1 MKFEFDAYGKEFR
14 AVELPI
20 LEFMCEELGYEY
32 LAPTKNPEERDG
44 ENNVILRN
52 LFKAAV
58 TRINNVGG
66 EVSDSV
72 YQELLGL
79 SDNEKWLK
87 IIRGEYSKTVPGES
101 EKKTIA
107 LIDFKNPKNNTF
119 TVANQFKVHSEKPR
133 RPDLVV
139 FINGLPLVVIEA
151 KSPFS
156 FKDKSGE
163 AFDQI
168 RQYEEQIPRLFYSN
182 AFNITTNEQ
191 QLLYGATGAPSK
203 YWGFWRDPWPKDLAS
218 FKGDDLKKSL
228 WCLLEPSRILD
239 LIAHFIV
246 FEREKDEDGR
256 IHVVKKMARYQQFRA
271 VNKITER
278 IHGGQVRRGLIWHT
292 QGSGKSLTM
301 AYAAVKLRTHL
312 TVDDDVAG
320 NPNILVLTDRVDL
333 DTQIKD
339 TFVACS
345 IRNPQHIDSV
355 KDLHEAI
362 KKSSHG
368 LTLISTIF
376 KFQGSKQPVP
386 KSENW
391 VILVDE
397 CHRTQEKDL
406 GAYLRATFPD
416 AMFFGFTGTP
426 VKKNDRNTYEN
437 FSPPGEN
444 YLDKYGIDDAVADG
458 ATVPIHFTSRKAEF
472 EVDAKKLDQLF
483 DQTFADTDEE
493 QLNKIKSKGVGIAE
507 ILKHQE
513 RINDIAYD
521 IWVHY
526 KAQGLPDG
534 LKAQIVVYDR
544 EAIILYKRA
553 LNQVIADDL
562 KRTNKNLSDAQALQE
577 ADEMSQCVF
586 SSNQED
592 GKPSEQS
599 DIQTL
604 REDLRKYYLD
614 QTKEKQAKKQF
625 KTKGANPKFLI
636 VCDKLL
642 TGFDAP
648 IEGFM
653 YLDTPL
659 SDHNLLQAIARTNR
673 VWSSGKKDKG
683 LIVDYIGV
691 SKKLDKALA
700 AYRKEDVQSALRNIS
715 ELEDIL
721 KKAHAE
727 VSKYLS
733 QVDTRA
739 PNIRD
744 ELRKLM
750 EIVGTLD
757 EWFKLKTKI
766 AAFVKAYENLSPEP
780 SVLQY
785 TADLKWAVTLLS
797 YGTMQFEKKESQEL
811 QDVSEKIRKMLEEH
825 VEVTGI
831 RTVCKIRQITD
842 PEFQEDFKTSGK
854 NAPELKEAAT
864 RKAAA
869 LKKYT
874 REKTEENDVRYRRF
888 SEKVLEI
895 IQKLEQGQVSEEAAL
910 KEMKSV
916 SDEIEKEVKAYEKSG
931 LSPTAY
937 DILQILRA
945 FRYESDN
952 EKAEKKDKMSDDSTS
967 EREILNALK
976 EVAEKIEATY
986 QSEEKAPPG
995 FHLRAEMRK
1004 ELRAAVRRILQPTK
1018 LKGWEKDLPFKI
1030 EEYALK
1036 HFIKV
1041 G

>member
-1 MKFEFDAYGKEFR
+1 MKYEFDAYGKEFR

-20 LEFMCEELGYEY
+20 LEFICEELGYNY
-32 LAPTKNPEERDG
+32 LPPSKNPQERDG
-44 ENNVILRN
+44 ENNVLLRN
-52 LFKAAV
+52 QFGNAV
-58 TRINNVGG
+58 IRINGIG
-66 EVSDSV
+66 DEVADRV

-87 IIRGEYSKTVPGES
+87 ILRGEYSKTVPGEC
-101 EKKTIA
+101 EKKTIK
-107 LIDFKNPKNNTF
+107 LIDFKSPHNNTF
-119 TVANQFKVHSEKPR
+119 TIANQFRVHSEKPR

-139 FINGLPLVVIEA
+139 FINGIPVVVIEA
-151 KSPFS
+151 KSPFA

-168 RQYEEQIPRLFYSN
+168 SQYEEQIPRLFYSN

-203 YWGFWRDPWPKDLAS
+203 YWGFWRDPWPKALDS
-218 FKGDDLKKSL
+218 FQGDDFKKSL
-228 WCLLEPSRILD
+228 WCLLEPTRLLD
-239 LIAHFIV
+239 LIAHFIL
-246 FEREKDEDGR
+246 FEREKDEDGLVR
-256 IHVVKKMARYQQFRA
+256 VVKKMARYQQYRA
-271 VNKITER
+271 VNKITDR
-278 IHGGQVRRGLIWHT
+278 IHDGKIRRGLIWHT

-312 TVDDDVAG
+312 TVDDNKAG

-339 TFVACS
+339 TFVACG
-345 IRNPQHIDSV
+345 IRNPRHIDSV
-355 KDLHEAI
+355 KELHDAI
-362 KKSSHG
+362 KQSSHG

-376 KFQGSKQPVP
+376 KFQNSKVPVP

-391 VILVDE
+391 VVLVDE

-437 FSPPGEN
+437 FSPPGES

-472 EVDAKKLDQLF
+472 EVDAKKLDILF
-483 DQTFADTDEE
+483 DQTFADVEEE

-513 RINDIAYD
+513 RVDDIAYD
-521 IWVHY
+521 IWIHFREN
-526 KAQGLPDG
+526 GLPDG
-534 LKAQIVVYDR
+534 LKAQIVTYDR

-562 KRTNKNLSDAQALQE
+562 RRSHKGMSAEDALQE
-577 ADEMSQCVF
+577 ADAMSQCVF

-599 DIQTL
+599 DVQTL

-614 QTKEKQAKKQF
+614 KTKETHAKKQF

-673 VWSSGKKDKG
+673 VWSGGKKDKG
-683 LIVDYIGV
+683 LIVDYVGV

-715 ELEDIL
+715 ELEDEL
-721 KKAHAE
+721 KRAHAE
-727 VSKYLS
+727 IRKYLD
-733 QVDTRA
+733 QIDTRA

-744 ELRKLM
+744 ELRKLLK
-750 EIVGTLD
+750 VVDTLD
-757 EWFKLKTKI
+757 EWFKLKSKI
-766 AAFVKAYENLSPEP
+766 GTFVKAYENLSPEP

-785 TADLKWAVTLLS
+785 TADLKWVVALLS
-797 YGTMQFEKKESQEL
+797 YGTMQFEKRESEDL
-811 QDVSEKIRKMLEEH
+811 KGVSEKIRKMLEEH

-842 PEFQEDFKTSGK
+842 PEFQDDFKTEGRQQ
-854 NAPELKEAAT
+854 PELKEAAT

-869 LKKYT
+869 MKKYT

-895 IQKLEQGQVSEEAAL
+895 IQRLEQGQVTDETAL

-916 SDEIEKEVKAYEKSG
+916 SDEMETETRAYEKSG
-931 LSPTAY
+931 LTPGAY

-945 FRYESDN
+945 FRYES
-952 EKAEKKDKMSDDSTS
+952 EATDSSEQTKQTQETS
-967 EREILNALK
+967 EQREIQNALK
-976 EVAEKIEATY
+976 VVASKIEEIY
-986 QSEEKAPPG
+986 QSDEKAPPG
-995 FHLRAEMRK
+995 FHLRS
-1004 ELRAAVRRILQPTK
+1004 ELRKDLRATVRRILQPTK
-1018 LKGWEKDLPFKI
+1018 LKGWEKELPFKI

-1041 G
+1041 V